1 MQLEEVEG
9 LQYIGFGRNS
19 KTLDIIDRQS
29 SHECDEDKDELYNI
43 INRLKEKYGV
53 QELMQIL
60 KNWL

>member
-19 KTLDIIDRQS
+19 KALDIIDRQS

>member
-19 KTLDIIDRQS
+19 QNLDIIDKQS
-29 SHECDEDKDELYNI
+29 SHEREEDKEELYNI
-43 INRLKEKYGV
+43 INRLKEKYGI
-53 QELMQIL
+53 QELIQIL